1 MFSRDS
7 GTKIRYT
14 YFATIEPNGGNSVY
28 LSAYGD
34 LASMILERYIEGH
47 REDYEELFAKWDKFV
62 QTAKSQNGFSTS
74 YEVEDGYVYISSFQ
88 DGIGVSV
95 EEDQQPSK

>member
-1 MFSRDS
+1 MFSKDS

-14 YFATIEPNGGNSVY
+14 YFATIEPNGDNAVY

-34 LASMILERYIEGH
+34 LASMILERYVEDH
-47 REDYEELFAKWDKFV
+47 REDYEELFTKWDKFV
-62 QTAKSQNGFSTS
+62 QMAKSQNGFSAT

-88 DGIGVSV
+88 NGIGVSAV
-95 EEDQQPSK
+95 EDRQPSE